1 MKIEPCGLVLS
12 IILLLVL
19 KYSKTLSKIIML
31 KMIKRFNSKLKR
43 SEKNQYVELFLNI
56 KLKNITLIK
65 KNNYLKSPMQIKKKK
80 KNK

>member
-1 MKIEPCGLVLS
+1 
-12 IILLLVL
+12 
-19 KYSKTLSKIIML
+19 ML
-31 KMIKRFNSKLKR
+31 KMIKRFNGKLKR
-43 SEKNQYVELFLNI
+43 SEKNQQAELFLNI